1 MLHIFATIKS
11 NSTENDYR
19 CQAGATMKKS
29 LRFVYI
35 GLGFLFA
42 GLGLIGVIL
51 PVLPTTPFLLLA
63 SFFFSR
69 GSERFNR
76 WFAGTKLYKN
86 HLESFLQSRSMT
98 PKTKVSLLAFS
109 SSVLLLSAYLV
120 EIPLVR
126 LFIACVIVYK
136 YYYFVFKI
144 KTLKPEIHCEGRLR
158 DAEKA

>member
-1 MLHIFATIKS
+1 
-11 NSTENDYR
+11 
-19 CQAGATMKKS
+19 MKKS
-29 LRFVYI
+29 LKALYI

-42 GLGLIGVIL
+42 GLGFIGVIL

-76 WFAGTKLYKN
+76 WFTGTKLYKN
-86 HLESFLQSRSMT
+86 HLEEFLQSRSMT
-98 PKTKVSLLAFS
+98 RKTKVSLLAFA

-120 EIPLVR
+120 KNTYVR
-126 LFIACVIVYK
+126 WFIAFVIVYK

-144 KTLKPEIHCEGRLR
+144 KTLKSDSGGEDKLR
-158 DAEKA
+158 DAKRI